1 MNISSPQPNFQ
12 QQPFHAPAQQRLD
25 TGGWHQDFAKQQQ
38 SQMAGP
44 SVAQSNQMG
53 AGYGFSPMNGQMGMG
68 FSPQFAGAGFAGPQA
83 ENSMAQ
89 QQQPQTSEQFDE
101 EAFARAFDEAAKSE
115 MDIRA
120 QQGVELGQDILLDAS
135 AERLMSDDPSSRLE
149 EQERIGADQIHDPNQ
164 QENQHEQDDPDALA
178 RTAARLLDSV
188 RHDQSDKFQKSQF
201 LELMRQFRD
210 REAVVDGDKIVGTD
224 GRGMDTAMSG
234 QEQGQGRGEGE
245 MMKVASPQ

>member
-1 MNISSPQPNFQ
+1 M
-12 QQPFHAPAQQRLD
+12 
-25 TGGWHQDFAKQQQ
+25 
-38 SQMAGP
+38 
-44 SVAQSNQMG
+44 AQSNQMG

-101 EAFARAFDEAAKSE
+101 EAFARAFDEATKSE
-115 MDIRA
+115 VDPQQESSSSQ
-120 QQGVELGQDILLDAS
+120 QQGVELGQDVLLDAS

-224 GRGMDTAMSG
+224 GRGMDTAMGG
-234 QEQGQGRGEGE
+234 QEQGQGRGGEQE